1 MPHTPRPFSPD
12 DEPEA
17 FWLPAARVLPA
28 AAARPAARAL
38 LRSPWPE
45 AGAAVARTL
54 GPDPRAERQLEHRL
68 GRARRRRPAPVAAR
82 RLAEAALSAGRVA
95 EADRFL
101 ALVPPGT
108 SDLAGTRARRH
119 RHVGRISEAVVELR
133 RAVAAGRAT
142 PGERRRLLHY
152 EDDLRLLSGWRP
164 ALTPVVGYRP
174 EAASVLHVLA
184 EAPPRA
190 RGRRAPRHHSLLSAT
205 VAQGWTVTAVTR
217 PGPVPADGRS
227 HGPAPEVLDGVSYHR
242 ILPARRA
249 LLPTARLQQEAQA
262 LLELAL
268 RARPAVLHTTSRPG
282 NGLVTRA
289 VAEALGIPWVYEV
302 RELPADR
309 WAASRP
315 AEAATSER
323 HRLDCAREAE
333 VLAAAADVVTMSRAM
348 GERVRALTRALPAG
362 PVPVRVAL
370 PAVDGPYLADPRP
383 LREARR
389 VLGLPGT
396 ARVVG
401 AVADLVEHEGLDD
414 LLRAA
419 ALVRADVP
427 ELLVVVVGEGPA
439 RRELERLA
447 AELGLGDRVR
457 FTGRVPDEHVVQ
469 YHQAFDVFVVARKDR
484 PVTRAAAPTESVE
497 ALATGTPVVASRL
510 PVLAETVADGI
521 TGMLTPPEEP
531 ETLATVLRMM
541 LECPAVRRCLGGE
554 GRRRVLPGGTWHGV
568 AAAAAEAYDHV
579 TGRAGTEEASA

>member
-17 FWLPAARVLPA
+17 FWLPAARALPTG
-28 AAARPAARAL
+28 AARPAARAL

-45 AGAAVARTL
+45 AGAAVARAL
-54 GPDPRAERQLEHRL
+54 GPDPRAERQLENRL
-68 GRARRRRPAPVAAR
+68 RRAGRGRPAPAAAR
-82 RLAEAALSAGRVA
+82 RLAEAALSAGRMA

-101 ALVPPGT
+101 AQVPPGT
-108 SDLAGTRARRH
+108 KDLAGTRARRH
-119 RHVGRISEAVVELR
+119 RQVGRISEAVVELR

-142 PGERRRLLHY
+142 PGERHRLVHY
-152 EDDLRLLSGWRP
+152 ADELRLLSGWRP
-164 ALTPVVGYRP
+164 ALTPVVGYGP
-174 EAASVLHVLA
+174 EPTSVLHVLA
-184 EAPPRA
+184 GTPA
-190 RGRRAPRHHSLLSAT
+190 RTRSRRAPRRHSLLSAT

-217 PGPVPADGRS
+217 PGPALPDARP
-227 HGPAPEVLDGVSYHR
+227 HGPAAEVLDGVAYHR
-242 ILPARRA
+242 ILAPHRA
-249 LLPTARLQQEAQA
+249 LLPTAQLQQEAQA

-282 NGLVTRA
+282 NALVTRA

-309 WAASRP
+309 WASARP

-333 VLAAAADVVTMSRAM
+333 LLTAAADVVTTSRAM
-348 GERVRALTRALPAG
+348 AERVRTLTRTLPAG
-362 PVPVRVAL
+362 PVPVRVA
-370 PAVDGPYLADPRP
+370 PAAVDGPYLADPRP

-389 VLGLPGT
+389 VLGLPES

-419 ALVRADVP
+419 ALVLPDVP
-427 ELLVVVVGEGPA
+427 ELLVVLVGDGPA
-439 RRELERLA
+439 RRELEELA
-447 AELGLGDRVR
+447 AELGLAGRVR
-457 FTGRVPDEHVVQ
+457 FAGRVPDEQVVQ

-484 PVTRAAAPTESVE
+484 PVTRSAAPTESVE
-497 ALATGTPVVASRL
+497 AMATGTPVVASRL

-531 ETLATVLRMM
+531 EILATVLRMM
-541 LECPAVRRCLGGE
+541 LDCPAVRRCLGVE
-554 GRRRVLPGGTWHGV
+554 GRRRVVPGRTWHGV
-568 AAAAAEAYDHV
+568 ASAAAEAYDHV
-579 TGRAGTEEASA
+579 TGRARSDEASA

>member
-12 DEPEA
+12 DEPQA
-17 FWLPAARVLPA
+17 FWLPAARILPA
-28 AAARPAARAL
+28 GTAGPAARAL

-54 GPDPRAERQLEHRL
+54 GPDAGAQRRLEARLRRA
-68 GRARRRRPAPVAAR
+68 ARGTATPKGAR

-95 EADRFL
+95 EADRLL
-101 ALVPPGT
+101 AQVPPGT
-108 SDLAGTRARRH
+108 RDLAGTKARRH

-142 PGERRRLLHY
+142 PGERHRLLHY
-152 EDDLRLLSGWRP
+152 EDELRLLSGWRP
-164 ALTPVVGYRP
+164 ALTPVVGYQADP
-174 EAASVLHVLA
+174 ASVLHVLA
-184 EAPPRA
+184 GTPPRV
-190 RGRRAPRHHSLLSAT
+190 RGRRAPRAHSLLSAT

-217 PGPVPADGRS
+217 PGPAVAHGRG
-227 HGPAPEVLDGVSYHR
+227 HGAEPEVLDGVSYLR
-242 ILPARRA
+242 LLPAHRA

-282 NGLVTRA
+282 NALVTRA

-333 VLAAAADVVTMSRAM
+333 VLAAAADVVTTSRAM
-348 GERVRALTRALPAG
+348 RDRVRALTRSQPAG
-362 PVPVRVAL
+362 PVPVRVAP

-389 VLGLPGT
+389 VLGLPET

-419 ALVRADVP
+419 ALVAADVP
-427 ELLVVVVGEGPA
+427 ELLVVLVGEGPA
-439 RRELERLA
+439 RSALEDLA
-447 AELGLGDRVR
+447 VRLGLGRRVR
-457 FTGRVPDEHVVQ
+457 FTGRVPDEQVVQ
-469 YHQAFDVFVVARKDR
+469 YHQAFDVFVVSRKDR

-541 LECPAVRRCLGGE
+541 LESPAVRRCLGGE
-554 GRRRVLPGGTWHGV
+554 GRRRVLPERTWNGV
-568 AAAAAEAYDHV
+568 ASAAAQAYDHL
-579 TGRAGTEEASA
+579 TGRAGSEEASA